1 MDLKKLKWR
10 HGLDTLTM
18 LIRWSL
24 WKERNAWLLDN
35 HSSTVLVV
43 QERIKVD
50 INLWIFSGATRLD
63 CL

>member
-1 MDLKKLKWR
+1 MDLKKLKWWR
-10 HGLDTLTM
+10 GLDTLTM

-24 WKERNAWLLDN
+24 WKERNARLFDN
-35 HSSTVLVV
+35 HSSIVLDVR
-43 QERIKVD
+43 ERIKVD